1 MGEVAE
7 WDEALVL
14 GWISASEWQSV
25 LVLASP
31 SPLP

>member
-14 GWISASEWQSV
+14 GWISALEWAAESQ
-25 LVLASP
+25 LAWD
-31 SPLP
+31 